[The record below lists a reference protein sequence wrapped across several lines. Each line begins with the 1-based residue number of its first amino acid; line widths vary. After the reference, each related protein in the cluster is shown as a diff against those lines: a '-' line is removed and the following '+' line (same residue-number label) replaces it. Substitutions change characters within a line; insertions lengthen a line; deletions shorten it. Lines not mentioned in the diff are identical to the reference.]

1 MSSGRSGRTRA
12 SMRPSSADPSG
23 DVNTAPSSRISC
35 WRASRPPV
43 SRSRKRRGGLPVRFG
58 LVCMAES
65 SHEAATA
72 ARREAP
78 SLGAG
83 PFRASRQDA
92 VASGTDTRDM
102 SNHGYAAR
110 RARRLQDVGVRRWR
124 MADRRSARPR
134 PQFEIVGRARLA
146 PGVVVWARVPYA
158 DRDDYKI
165 RPAAVV
171 DVVGRRATVRPLTS
185 AASRLACRLA
195 EVEDLAAAGLPRAS
209 GFRRRSVAFDTTAIL
224 AFSGELAVRDRTF
237 ATPA

>member
-1 MSSGRSGRTRA
+1 M
-12 SMRPSSADPSG
+12 
-23 DVNTAPSSRISC
+23 
-35 WRASRPPV
+35 
-43 SRSRKRRGGLPVRFG
+43 
-58 LVCMAES
+58 
-65 SHEAATA
+65 
-72 ARREAP
+72 
-78 SLGAG
+78 
-83 PFRASRQDA
+83 
-92 VASGTDTRDM
+92 
-102 SNHGYAAR
+102 
-110 RARRLQDVGVRRWR
+110 RRWR

-209 GFRRRSVAFDTTAIL
+209 GFRRRSVVVDLTDIVGIA
-224 AFSGELAVRDRTF
+224 GELSERDRIV
-237 ATPA
+237 ATAA